1 MDTNRVLR
9 YSKEGVVLAVWGSGV
24 AGNKD
29 GQFNGPVAMT
39 IVPGRGLLVL
49 DNRTS
54 RAQLLV

>member
-1 MDTNRVLR
+1 MLR